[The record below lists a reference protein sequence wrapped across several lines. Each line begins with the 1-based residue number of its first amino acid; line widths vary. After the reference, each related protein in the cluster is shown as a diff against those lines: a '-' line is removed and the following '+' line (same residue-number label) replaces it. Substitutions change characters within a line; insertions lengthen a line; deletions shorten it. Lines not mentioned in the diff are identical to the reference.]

1 MGKASPIKTSFNG
14 GIQSPLLQGHI
25 DAPSR
30 HNSVKDSTNLLP
42 LKQGPVTRRGGTEH
56 INRQRNTIPPATID
70 YGSRSHLIPF
80 YYNDTDK
87 YMLEITPDFEYGT
100 IMRTYQNGAI
110 VNLSTA
116 DRTITNVEVVS
127 GETRIT
133 VDGGTALGNP
143 YSVPGAV
150 VTFSGLTKATELN
163 TGEYKIKAQVSSTVY
178 SITDYDG
185 SDIGSLSTEGASS
198 GTCSRPLNTILPYN
212 YDDLFDSDGLFRVNY
227 EQSNDVLYLAHPDYP
242 LQALTRTSSSP
253 LTWSIDDLLFVN
265 GPWDENDTDVEIGLT
280 TTNTWPSGRDFTL
293 GTYATGNSP
302 TREYVFNRDD
312 CSFNNH
318 ITSISYVKASSGGS
332 ATQVSIRH
340 SDVTTEGI
348 IRPVAEG
355 DIIVLG
361 SLSSTDYA
369 ASPWSV
375 LSGRKFEIKHVFDGN
390 TLGVASDELTTFEL
404 LDPVDGSNNTDTDG
418 FTDGD
423 FIADSASVR
432 TDKVDRQVQIYF
444 ERNRKWPEIKTRWR
458 WGRIT
463 SIPSTSP
470 TSTIDSKT
478 FYADVIWEVDE
489 GKKKPFFGADESWLT
504 VRYDGN
510 SVEQTGPGGGG
521 SFGGSATDR
530 TNATLWSTATY
541 CKRNGYPSFVSLHE
555 GRLAI
560 GGTTVNPR
568 RVDLSASNE
577 FSPTQAKF
585 FPFNSAG
592 TIKDNA
598 AIQANIGGGDGSPI
612 VWVESTAKG
621 LLVGTTQRVG
631 LLSSDD
637 NASPITPT
645 NASYKL
651 QNAVGCAD
659 IKPIPIGDSV
669 LFVQAA
675 RRKLHEMGYNF
686 QTDGYSAPDL
696 STLAEH
702 LTRTGIIDMAWQQEP
717 INVLWLVLTDGSLI
731 ALTYDKSSEVVGW
744 HRHVI
749 GGDNVSVDSVAVI
762 PSDDNSRDELWLAVT
777 RDINNTP
784 PNIIPPTQI
793 GSAKFIERM
802 DRWYE
807 DDIDQED
814 AFHVDGGVKYTS
826 ALVSNIG
833 YSVTSSNLVIGTG
846 SLSVGDVILFENTD
860 TAPFDVLSGTYMKIG
875 ASSELVYL
883 DGSAFDGGD
892 DVGITVYSG
901 TGGFRVCT
909 NTFTGLQHLAG
920 NTVQIYA
927 DGRWL
932 TNQTVPDRIQG
943 ENAGKITLDTNQ
955 YGARVSIGLP
965 TTWHME
971 THRIEGGNEYGTAQ
985 GKLKRIDEVGIRVYN
1000 TLGMQVGDSATNL
1013 RDIVEGYGANAGV
1026 KTPLYTGDHII
1037 KPWPGTYERE
1047 GYMYFKGE
1055 GPFPAQIQA
1064 IMPRLK
1070 TND

>member
-30 HNSVKDSTNLLP
+30 QNSVKDSTNLLP
-42 LKQGPVTRRGGTEH
+42 LKQGPIVRRGGTEH

-110 VNLSTA
+110 VNLSTS
-116 DRTITNVEVVS
+116 DRTITNVEVFS

-133 VDGGTALGNP
+133 VDGGTALGGP

-163 TGEYKIKAQVSSTVY
+163 TSEYKIKAQVSTYVY

-198 GTCSRPLNTILPYN
+198 GTCHRPLNTILPYN

-253 LTWSIDDLLFVN
+253 LTWSVDDLLFIN
-265 GPWDENDTDVEIGLT
+265 GPWDENDTDIEIGLT
-280 TTNTWPSGRDFTL
+280 TANTWPNGRDFTL

-302 TREYVFNRDD
+302 NREYVFNRDD

-318 ITSISYVKASSGGS
+318 LTTIESVTASDS
-332 ATQVSIRH
+332 
-340 SDVTTEGI
+340 VTTTPTKVVI
-348 IRPVAEG
+348 NHTDITADLTMIRPVAVG
-355 DIIVLG
+355 DEIVLG
-361 SLSSTDYA
+361 GLASSDYA

-375 LSGRKFEIKHVFDGN
+375 LSNRSFKIGAIGTTTNSTTEV
-390 TLGVASDELTTFEL
+390 ELT
-404 LDPVDGSNNTDTDG
+404 DPVTGDNNYDTDG
-418 FTDGD
+418 FTNGHYTPK
-423 FIADSASVR
+423 SAKIQ
-432 TDKVDRQVQIYF
+432 TNKVDRQVQIYF
-444 ERNRKWPEIKTRWR
+444 ERNREWPEIKTRWR

-470 TSTIDSKT
+470 TSIIDSKT

-489 GKKKPFFGADESWLT
+489 GKKKPFFGSDNSWLK
-504 VRYDGN
+504 VRYDGK

-521 SFGGSATDR
+521 SFGGTATDR
-530 TNATLWSTATY
+530 TNATLWSTGTY

-555 GRLAI
+555 GRLVI
-560 GGTTVNPR
+560 GGTTANPR

-585 FPFNSAG
+585 FPFNSGG

-702 LTRTGIIDMAWQQEP
+702 LTRTGIVDMAWQQEP

-744 HRHVI
+744 HRHTL
-749 GGDNVSVDSVAVI
+749 GGQNVTVDSVAVL

-777 RDINNTP
+777 RDISSGTYTAEGGNL
-784 PNIIPPTQI
+784 
-793 GSAKFIERM
+793 SDAYKFVERM

-814 AFHVDGGVKYTS
+814 AFHLDGGTKYTS
-826 ALVSNIG
+826 ALVSNID
-833 YSVTSSNLVIGTG
+833 YSVTSGELTILTG

-875 ASSELVYL
+875 SSSELVYL
-883 DGSAFDGGD
+883 DGSAFDGGSD
-892 DVGITVYSG
+892 AGITTYEG

-920 NTVQIYA
+920 NTVSVYA

-932 TNQTVPDRIQG
+932 TNQTVPGGIQG
-943 ENAGKITLDTNQ
+943 DGIGTVTLDTNQ

-971 THRIEGGNEYGTAQ
+971 THRIEAGNEYGTAQ

-1000 TLGMQVGDSATNL
+1000 TLGLQVGDSATNL
-1013 RDIVEGYGANAGV
+1013 RDVVEAYGANAGV

>member
-30 HNSVKDSTNLLP
+30 QNSVKDSTNLLP
-42 LKQGPVTRRGGTEH
+42 LKQGPITRRGGTEH
-56 INRQRNTIPPATID
+56 INRQRNTIPPSTID

-87 YMLEITPDFEYGT
+87 YILEITPDYEYGT

-110 VNLSTA
+110 VNRDSH
-116 DRTITNVEVVS
+116 DRTIDSVDVVG

-133 VDGGTALGNP
+133 VDSGGDALGAA
-143 YSVPGAV
+143 YSVAGAV
-150 VTFSGLTKATELN
+150 VTFSGLTEATELN
-163 TGEYKIKAQVSSTVY
+163 TGEYKIKAQVSTYVY

-185 SDIGSLSTEGASS
+185 SDIGSLSTKGSSS
-198 GTCSRPLNTILPYN
+198 GTCSRPLNTVLPYN

-253 LTWSIDDLLFVN
+253 LTWSVANLTFVN
-265 GPWDENDTDVEIGLT
+265 GPWDENDTDIEIGLT
-280 TTNTWPSGRDFTL
+280 TANTWPDGRDFTL
-293 GTYATGNSP
+293 GTYATGNSA

-312 CSFNNH
+312 CSFNDH
-318 ITSISYVKASSGGS
+318 ITTVESVTKSNGTS
-332 ATQVSIRH
+332 ATQILINH
-340 SDVTTEGI
+340 TDVTSGNTM
-348 IRPVAEG
+348 IRPVATG
-355 DIIVLG
+355 DEIVLG
-361 SLSSTDYA
+361 GLTSSNYA
-369 ASPWSV
+369 TSPWSV
-375 LSGRKFEIKHVFDGN
+375 LSNRTFVVGN
-390 TLGVASDELTTFEL
+390 TFNTSPTSTTVEL
-404 LDPVDGSNNTDTDG
+404 LDPVSGDNITETSG
-418 FTDGD
+418 FTN
-423 FIADSASVR
+423 AHYTTASA
-432 TDKVDRQVQIYF
+432 TIQTKKVDRQVQIYF

-504 VRYDGN
+504 VRYDGK

-521 SFGGSATDR
+521 AFAGTATDR
-530 TNATLWSTATY
+530 TNATLWSTGTY

-560 GGTTVNPR
+560 GGTTANPR

-585 FPFNSAG
+585 FPFDNAG
-592 TIKDNA
+592 IIKDNA

-696 STLAEH
+696 SVLAEH
-702 LTRTGIIDMAWQQEP
+702 LTRTGIVDMAWQQEP
-717 INVLWLVLTDGSLI
+717 INTLWMVLTDGSLI
-731 ALTYDKSSEVVGW
+731 GLTYDKSSEVVGW
-744 HRHVI
+744 HRHII

-784 PNIIPPTQI
+784 PLISPPTQI
-793 GSAKFIERM
+793 GSVKFIERM

-883 DGSAFDGGD
+883 DGSAFDGGAD
-892 DVGITVYSG
+892 TGITIYEG
-901 TGGFRVCT
+901 TGGYRACT

-932 TNQTVPDRIQG
+932 TNQTVPGRIQG

-971 THRIEGGNEYGTAQ
+971 THRIEAGNEYGTAQ

-1000 TLGMQVGDSATNL
+1000 TLGLQVGDSATNL
-1013 RDIVEGYGANAGV
+1013 RDVVEGYGANAGL